1 MKTSNLQARHC
12 AVRVVAFAALC
23 ALFSAPTLAATT
35 SDDFESYATGSF
47 PAPKWSEFSTL
58 FAPLP
63 GDPPPLVPSMTV
75 VDTTDAFGQA
85 TKALQNVDVVSQ
97 TKGVYAP
104 LASGSLLSVSADV
117 RTLRYSTSDPTFVK
131 PYQDGAATV
140 GMFTAKPN
148 DAPFLAI
155 YASSTTHGW
164 HLGYTGDAAT
174 GPDIDDHDLG
184 AAALVGVW
192 YHVALE
198 LDRQT
203 GSFHSL
209 VTDIASGVKVVDS
222 VITHANWQPGFD
234 NFDSI
239 MFAPT
244 ENGFRV
250 LGDPGYTTVA
260 NIMQVDNVNVAAV
273 PEPSAY
279 SLLFAGLCAM
289 ALRQRR
295 VQATRTSAAVRA

>member
-1 MKTSNLQARHC
+1 MKTSNIQARRC
-12 AVRVVAFAALC
+12 AVRVIAFAALC

-117 RTLRYSTSDPTFVK
+117 RTLRYSTSDPVFVK
-131 PYQDGAATV
+131 PYLDGAATV
-140 GMFTAKPN
+140 GMFTANPN
-148 DAPFLAI
+148 AAPFLAI

-164 HLGYTGDAAT
+164 RLGYSGDAVT
-174 GPDIDDHDLG
+174 GPDLDDYDLG

-209 VTDIASGVKVVDS
+209 VTDIASGITVVDS

-239 MFAPT
+239 LFAPT

-250 LGDPGYTTVA
+250 PGDPGYTTVA
-260 NIMQVDNVNVAAV
+260 NIMQVDNVNIAAV

-295 VQATRTSAAVRA
+295 VQATRTGAAARA